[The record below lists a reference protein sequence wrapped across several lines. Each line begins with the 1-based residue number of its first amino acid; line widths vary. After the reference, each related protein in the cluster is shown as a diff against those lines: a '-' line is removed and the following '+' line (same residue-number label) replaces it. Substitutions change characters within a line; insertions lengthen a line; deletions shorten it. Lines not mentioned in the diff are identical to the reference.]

1 MLGVHKNIKATRKK
15 TRAPYIKVL
24 FLEASMRDINKTIED
39 IEASALKAEA
49 AFQLWWGINHDGKND
64 HLDAMNNFKHV
75 DFFHAVVPLLLQG
88 ILINLSRV
96 FDRASDLSGI
106 KSLKDDLATIGK
118 HEAVTDIDK
127 VLKNHVSTVK
137 SIKGIR
143 DQSVAHSKHA
153 KSVDQIYQENP
164 ITPDQMKELISTIK
178 EVVEIASKS
187 VGRNS
192 NILLSQRYLD
202 ATLSLLGNLRAK
214 T

>member
-1 MLGVHKNIKATRKK
+1 
-15 TRAPYIKVL
+15 
-24 FLEASMRDINKTIED
+24 MRDINKTIED
-39 IEASALKAEA
+39 IEASVLKAEA
-49 AFQLWWGINHDGKND
+49 AVQLWWGINHHGKND
-64 HLDAMNNFKHV
+64 HLDAMNDLNYV
-75 DFFHAVVPLLLQG
+75 DFFHAVIPLLLQG

-96 FDRASDLSGI
+96 FDKASDLSGV
-106 KSLKDDLATIGK
+106 KSLKEDLTAIGK
-118 HEAVTDIDK
+118 LDAVTDIDA
-127 VLKNHVSTVK
+127 VLKKHESAVK

-178 EVVEIASKS
+178 EVIEIASKCI
-187 VGRNS
+187 GRNS

-202 ATLSLLGNLRAK
+202 ATLNLLGVLGAK

>member
-1 MLGVHKNIKATRKK
+1 
-15 TRAPYIKVL
+15 
-24 FLEASMRDINKTIED
+24 MRDINKTIED
-39 IEASALKAEA
+39 IEASVLKAEA
-49 AFQLWWGINHDGKND
+49 AFQLWWGINHHGKND
-64 HLDAMNNFKHV
+64 YLDAMNDLKHV
-75 DFFHAVVPLLLQG
+75 DFFHAVIPLLLQG

-106 KSLKDDLATIGK
+106 KSLKGDLVTIGK
-118 HEAVTDIDK
+118 HDAVTDINE
-127 VLKNHVSTVK
+127 VLKNHESAVR

-202 ATLSLLGNLRAK
+202 ATLNLLGNLNAK